1 MAVTR
6 RRVGGLWPG
15 TSTESQYGD
24 GNPIKKLYGKA
35 IIDLPVG
42 EGAGTSNQVVSLRH
56 SLVCRSLSIGNPKH
70 AVGG

>member
-24 GNPIKKLYGKA
+24 GNPIKKVYGKV

-42 EGAGTSNQVVSLRH
+42 EGGRDIQSSSFPQAFTCLQVTVYR
-56 SLVCRSLSIGNPKH
+56 
-70 AVGG
+70 